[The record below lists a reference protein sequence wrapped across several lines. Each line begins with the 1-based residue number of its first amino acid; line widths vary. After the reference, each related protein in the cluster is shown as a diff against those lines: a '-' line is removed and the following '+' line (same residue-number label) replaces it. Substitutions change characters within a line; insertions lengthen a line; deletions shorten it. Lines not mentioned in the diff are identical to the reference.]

1 MLLLRPMRQRE
12 PEKVSINVHLAKD
25 IDTAVRKFAAANEQT
40 LTWAVN
46 KLLRKALGSRVKE
59 NGK

>member
-1 MLLLRPMRQRE
+1 MRQPE
-12 PEKVSINVHLAKD
+12 AEKVRLNIDVAKD
-25 IDTAVRKFAAANEQT
+25 VDTAVRKFAATNEQT